1 LERRLE
7 DQTVISHDAE
17 RRAEHAQL
25 AVLDTEDQLHRLD
38 QSLKQRDDDH
48 QQLIAH
54 HKQVS
59 D

>member
-1 LERRLE
+1 M
-7 DQTVISHDAE
+7 ISHDAE